1 MRTYDLEALPTANQK
16 MHLYLGRAKSSIN
29 QEVTDYR
36 FFIRSIIRHSDLITK
51 EASFEYLQNEG
62 ERVLLESMDE
72 LEVAFSHQH
81 AKRTDCNHIFL
92 NFVPTVI
99 MDPEKIKE
107 SVTNMI
113 IRYGPRLWKLRVLQA
128 ELKMLIRQT
137 PQSPTTSLRLCIA
150 NDSGYFLDL
159 TMYTEVTDP
168 LTGIIKFNAYD
179 IKQGSLHGLPISTPY
194 MTKDFLQ
201 QKRFQAQ
208 QNGTTYVYDIPDMF
222 RQMTERLW
230 REYSKARPSVDVR
243 IPEKVLIDCFE
254 LVMEGDVLTEV
265 QRLPG
270 ENDIG
275 MVAWR
280 LILAT
285 PEFPNGRE
293 IILIANDLT
302 LFIGSFGIK
311 EDILFAKASELARA
325 KKIPRIYISVN
336 SGARIG
342 LAEEVKSI
350 FKVAWEDPD
359 EPDRG
364 FKYIYL
370 TTEDYSKIAHQ
381 NSVRAILIEDEG
393 EPRYKI
399 TDIIGMS
406 DGLGVENLRYAGLI
420 AGESSQAYKDVV
432 TISMVTCRTIG
443 IGTYVVRLGQRV
455 IQIENSNLILTGYAA
470 LNKLLGRKVYASN
483 NQLGGIQIMYNNG
496 VSHKTEPLDL
506 DGIYTILHWLSYIP
520 AYRGGELP
528 MTIPND
534 PIDRNIGFTPTKS
547 PYDPRW
553 MLAGRINPSNPGEW
567 ETGFFDKG
575 SWSEIMAPWAQTVV
589 TGRAK
594 LGGIPVGVIAV
605 ETRSVELTMPA
616 DPANLD
622 SEAKTYQQAGQVWYP
637 DSSYKTAQA
646 IKDFSHEELPL
657 MIFANW
663 RGFSGGMKDMY
674 EQIVKFGAY
683 IVDALREYQQPILI
697 YLPPNAELR
706 GGAWAVLDPLI
717 NPRFMEIYADPE
729 SRGGVLEP
737 EGIVEVKYKEK
748 DLIKTIQRLDPQI
761 LELKKQLDSNTLS
774 AEAILETETK
784 IKKRT
789 TDLLQVYHLVA
800 VHFAD
805 LHDTPERMLEK
816 DCLSEIV
823 AWRGSRNWL
832 YWRLRRRILE
842 EHYVKQLLK
851 IQDSL
856 KVGPAKEM
864 LRRWFVEDRGAIDAY
879 LWDKNE
885 VVVEWLEKQK
895 EPDSI
900 VLKNIAAVKRD
911 AIISQIKL
919 SLEVCTYYRLS

>member
-1 MRTYDLEALPTANQK
+1 MRTYNLEALPTANQK
-16 MHLYLGRAKSSIN
+16 MHLYLGRAKGSIN
-29 QEVTDYR
+29 EEVTDYR

-128 ELKMLIRQT
+128 ELKMVIRQT

-159 TMYTEVTDP
+159 TMYTEITDP
-168 LTGIIKFNAYD
+168 ATGVIKFNAYD
-179 IKQGSLHGLPISTPY
+179 SKQGPLHGLPISTPY

-230 REYSKARPSVDVR
+230 KEYSKARPTVDIR

-254 LVMEGDVLTEV
+254 LVLDGDVMTEV

-270 ENDIG
+270 ENDIA

-280 LILAT
+280 IILAT

-302 LFIGSFGIK
+302 TFIGSFGIR
-311 EDILFAKASELARA
+311 EDILFAKASEYSRA
-325 KKIPRIYISVN
+325 KKIPRVYISAN

-350 FKVAWEDPD
+350 FKVAWEDTD

-364 FKYIYL
+364 FKYLYL
-370 TTEDYSKIAHQ
+370 TTEDYSKIANQ

-399 TDIIGMS
+399 TDIIGMT

-420 AGESSQAYKDVV
+420 AGETSQAYEDVV
-432 TISMVTCRTIG
+432 TISMVTCRAIG
-443 IGTYVVRLGQRV
+443 IGTYLVRLGQRV
-455 IQIENSNLILTGYAA
+455 IQIESSNLILTGYAA

-483 NQLGGIQIMYNNG
+483 NQLGGVQIMYNNG
-496 VSHKTEPLDL
+496 VSHKTEAIDL
-506 DGIYTILHWLSYIP
+506 DGIYRILHWLSYIP
-520 AYRGGELP
+520 AYRGGDLP
-528 MTIPND
+528 ITIPND

-553 MLAGRINPSNPGEW
+553 MLAGRMNPSDPGEW

-575 SWSEIMAPWAQTVV
+575 SWSEIMQPWAQTVV

-594 LGGIPVGVIAV
+594 LGGIPVGVVAV
-605 ETRSVELTMPA
+605 ETRTVELTMPA

-637 DSSYKTAQA
+637 DSAYKTAQA
-646 IKDFSHEELPL
+646 IKDFGREELPL

-683 IVDALREYQQPILI
+683 IVDALREYRQPVLI

-717 NPRFMEIYADPE
+717 NPRYMETYADPE

-748 DLIKTIQRLDPQI
+748 DLIKTIQRLDPQV
-761 LELKKQLDSNTLS
+761 LELNKELEKTSNS
-774 AEAILETETK
+774 PETIIELETK

-789 TDLLQVYHLVA
+789 TDLLQVYHTVA

-816 DCLSEIV
+816 DCISEIV
-823 AWRGSRNWL
+823 AWRSSRNWL
-832 YWRLRRRILE
+832 FWRLRRNILE
-842 EHYVKQLLK
+842 EKYVKQLLTT
-851 IQDSL
+851 QDSL
-856 KVGPAKEM
+856 SVGQAKEM

-879 LWDKNE
+879 LWDKND
-885 VVVEWLEKQK
+885 VVVEWLERQK
-895 EPDSI
+895 TPDSI
-900 VLKNIAAVKRD
+900 VMRNIAAVKRD

-919 SLEVCTYYRLS
+919 LLGVC